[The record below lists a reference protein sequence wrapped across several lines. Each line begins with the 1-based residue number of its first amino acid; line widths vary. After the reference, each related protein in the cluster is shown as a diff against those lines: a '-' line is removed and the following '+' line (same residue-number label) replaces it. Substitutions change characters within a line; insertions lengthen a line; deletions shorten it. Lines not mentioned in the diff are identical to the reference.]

1 MKLTCEVQGR
11 YVIYYNTRRGNEH
24 KKPGFSS
31 MAYVELCEVQVIGK
45 NQNKKKIRIKI
56 FAISFCKAIY
66 FTCIILMSSTSFYSK
81 QVHTKNRYFS

>member
-45 NQNKKKIRIKI
+45 NQNKK
-56 FAISFCKAIY
+56 
-66 FTCIILMSSTSFYSK
+66 
-81 QVHTKNRYFS
+81 NPE

>member
-45 NQNKKKIRIKI
+45 DQNKKK
-56 FAISFCKAIY
+56 
-66 FTCIILMSSTSFYSK
+66 SS
-81 QVHTKNRYFS
+81 

>member
-24 KKPGFSS
+24 KKTGFSS

-45 NQNKKKIRIKI
+45 NQNKKNQNKNICN
-56 FAISFCKAIY
+56 FVLQGYLLYMYNFNVVY
-66 FTCIILMSSTSFYSK
+66 IIL
-81 QVHTKNRYFS
+81 